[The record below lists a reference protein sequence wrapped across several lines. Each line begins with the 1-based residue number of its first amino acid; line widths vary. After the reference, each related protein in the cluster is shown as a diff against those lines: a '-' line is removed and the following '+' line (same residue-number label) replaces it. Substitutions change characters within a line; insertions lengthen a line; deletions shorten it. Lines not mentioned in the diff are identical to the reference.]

1 MFYMRTGNMIDNF
14 GKNNGFTLDTCFVI
28 QAYNNPGIASFYLQK
43 GFYGCKIFINEI
55 VLNEA
60 EHIGFDK
67 TKLLLKMKE
76 IFGRVIVKDV
86 TNEERIFGQRLENLC
101 PILHSGD
108 SSILAFTKRTSTI
121 LVTLDKNLGKA
132 CDFFNTNCIVLEITK
147 KHGVTL

>member
-1 MFYMRTGNMIDNF
+1 MFYMGTHNMIDNF
-14 GKNNGFTLDTCFVI
+14 GKNNGFTLDTCFII
-28 QAYNNPGIASFYLQK
+28 QAYKNPGIASFYLQK

-76 IFGRVIVKDV
+76 IFGRVIVKGV
-86 TNEERIFGQRLENLC
+86 TNEERIFGHQLENLC
-101 PILHSGD
+101 PMLHSGD
-108 SSILAFTKRTSTI
+108 SSILAFTKRTSSI

-132 CDFFNTNCIVLEITK
+132 CKFFNTNCIVLEIIK
-147 KHGVTL
+147 KHGVVL